1 MSLALIIEDNLV
13 IAFSIEGALR
23 ELGYSACEIVTSVEE
38 SIAAAHRQCPD
49 LIIADHRIVG
59 GTGTE
64 AVLEIC
70 SDKAIPV
77 VFVSASAP
85 EIQEVLPEALIV
97 DKPFTIA
104 LLESAI
110 EQAIEHPFRHS
121 PVQEGPT
128 LRIVE

>member
-13 IAFSIEGALR
+13 IAFSLEAALR
-23 ELGYSACEIVTSVEE
+23 ELGYSGCAIATSVEE
-38 SIAAAHRQCPD
+38 SITAARVQCPE
-49 LIIADHRIVG
+49 LIVADHRIVG

-77 VFVSASAP
+77 VFVSASGP

-97 DKPFTIA
+97 DKPFNLSVLEDAIA
-104 LLESAI
+104 
-110 EQAIEHPFRHS
+110 QAVERPFRHS
-121 PVQEGPT
+121 PDQEGPR
-128 LRIVE
+128 LPVAE